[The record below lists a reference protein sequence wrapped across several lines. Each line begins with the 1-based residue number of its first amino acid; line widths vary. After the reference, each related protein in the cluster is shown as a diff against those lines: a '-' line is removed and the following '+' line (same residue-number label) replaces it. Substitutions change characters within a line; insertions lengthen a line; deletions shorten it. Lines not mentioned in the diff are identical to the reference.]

1 MDLDATECLH
11 LGIKNA
17 FPTAKIHPKGLSIEE
32 MPEQRI
38 AAIGMKNGFIKNER
52 VQFTTCLGEVV
63 NLKLLCREHLQSLTS
78 AINLQLQD
86 TSDKL
91 QDVALVKF
99 IENQHTTR
107 HPTFSAV
114 CIGLL
119 LSKWDNS
126 RKKKMIK

>member
-11 LGIKNA
+11 PGIKNA
-17 FPTAKIHPKGLSIEE
+17 FPAAKIHPRGLSIEE

-38 AAIGMKNGFIKNER
+38 AAIGIKNGFIKNER
-52 VQFTTCLGEVV
+52 IHFTTCLGEEV
-63 NLKLLCREHLQSLTS
+63 NLKLLCREHLQSSTS
-78 AINLQLQD
+78 VITLQLRD

-99 IENQHTTR
+99 IENQHATR

-126 RKKKMIK
+126 HEKVIK